1 MSIEFVYKSLI
12 SHFYEKYIA
21 HHKDA
26 IIFFQGFPGVFYKVL
41 NNLGYKH
48 LIDYDLS
55 NKYGYCNYHK
65 IVFGTMKTERSG
77 T

>member
-12 SHFYEKYIA
+12 SNFYEKYIA

-41 NNLGYKH
+41 NNLGYKPQR
-48 LIDYDLS
+48 I
-55 NKYGYCNYHK
+55 
-65 IVFGTMKTERSG
+65 FA
-77 T
+77 